1 MKNIKNNALVV
12 GVDIGGSH
20 ISAALVD
27 LKRKCLLPNTHI
39 VRPVNSHGTV
49 EEIMKAWADT
59 IQEVLNFHPLKTA
72 HVGIAMPGPFDYEKC
87 ICYMANVHKY
97 DAIYGLNIKA
107 LLSEKLPIQPEDIL
121 MRNDAE
127 AFLEGEVM
135 LGAANGFRKALGI
148 TLGTG
153 LGTAV
158 SRNGITEDAALGIN
172 EPLFEG
178 VAEDYISTRWFVKR
192 YYELTGKTV
201 KGVKE
206 LTELAEEDPSVQTI
220 FDEFSQSLAAFI
232 KIFVKKENPDVVV
245 IGGKIANASPFF
257 MPKLMKEMM
266 IYHNI
271 VDFRKSWHDD
281 AAPLIGAAY
290 LWKKKV
296 KTIVLENSLEG

>member
-1 MKNIKNNALVV
+1 MKNIKNNALIV

-20 ISAALVD
+20 ISAALID
-27 LKRKCLLPNTHI
+27 LKRKCLLPSTHV

-49 EEIMKAWADT
+49 EEIMDSWAGT
-59 IQEVLNFHPLKTA
+59 IQEVMNFHPQKTT
-72 HVGIAMPGPFDYEKC
+72 HIGIAMPGPFDYENG
-87 ICYMANVHKY
+87 ICYMANVNKY
-97 DAIYGLNIKA
+97 DALYGLDVKK
-107 LLSEKLPIQPEDIL
+107 LLCEKLPIQPSDIL

-127 AFLEGEVM
+127 SFLEGEVM

-158 SRNGITEDAALGIN
+158 SRNGETEDAALGIN
-172 EPLFEG
+172 EPLLTG

-192 YYELTGKTV
+192 YHEMTGKSV

-206 LTELAEEDPSVQTI
+206 LTDFIKDDPSVQLI
-220 FDEFSQSLAAFI
+220 FDEFSGNLAAFV
-232 KIFVKKENPDVVV
+232 KIFIEKENPDVVV

-257 MPKLMKEMM
+257 MPQMMKEMRV
-266 IYHNI
+266 YHNI

-296 KTIVLENSLEG
+296 KTMILENSLEH